1 MGEDLSMNGLF
12 ELLRPVMPQAK
23 SEQHVL
29 RIDAIEELQVILD
42 DQYNL
47 LLWKRN
53 KVEAISKLCEVLIK
67 DSFPS
72 IHIRAGREENV
83 YEMLEPYFKKYQGA
97 YRGSITRLINDINM
111 LHIAFSKICE
121 NPVSNIHFR
130 IVTTNAC
137 SRFHT
142 DRYHLRLITTYCGP
156 GTIWVAN
163 DQVNRKLLGKA
174 VPNHEIIKDSAT
186 LNETAP
192 FEVAILKGEAKKAM
206 QGKGIVHKSSPAGNQ
221 QSARLVLRIDN

>member
-1 MGEDLSMNGLF
+1 
-12 ELLRPVMPQAK
+12 MPRAK
-23 SEQHVL
+23 NEEHVL
-29 RIDAIEELQVILD
+29 RVDAIEELKGIFD

-53 KVEAISKLCEVLIK
+53 KIESISNLCDVLIK
-67 DSFPS
+67 DSFPP
-72 IHIRAGREENV
+72 IHIRGGTEENLNG
-83 YEMLEPYFKKYQGA
+83 MLEPYFKKYQDA
-97 YRGSITRLINDINM
+97 YGEPINLLINDINM

-142 DRYHLRLITTYCGP
+142 DRYHLRLITTYFGP
-156 GTIWVAN
+156 GTVWVAN

-206 QGKGIVHKSSPAGNQ
+206 QGKGIVHKSSPAGNL
-221 QSARLVLRIDN
+221 QSARVVLRIDN